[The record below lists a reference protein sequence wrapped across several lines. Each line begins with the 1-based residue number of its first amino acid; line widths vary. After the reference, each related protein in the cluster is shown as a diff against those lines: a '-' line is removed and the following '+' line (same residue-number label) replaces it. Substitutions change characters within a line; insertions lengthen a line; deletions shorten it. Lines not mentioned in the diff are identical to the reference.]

1 MTMLI
6 SLYEVNRDKISHL
19 GDYEF
24 DICPRIDEII
34 QVSGSMGD
42 LDFMKV
48 VRVEHN
54 PVEIP
59 RSIVTED
66 KKPKVSVYVKFE
78 SRYSGS

>member
-6 SLYEVNRDKISHL
+6 AMYEILNDEVKKL

-24 DICPRIDEII
+24 EACPRIDEII
-34 QVSGSMGD
+34 QVSSPMGD

-48 VRVEHN
+48 IRVEHN
-54 PVEIP
+54 PVEMP

-66 KKPKVSVYVKFE
+66 KKPKLCLYVQFE
-78 SRYSGS
+78 SRYPG